1 MPRRLRPK
9 TFRHNPQEHP
19 RLRKRWKRWLPD
31 MRRDMSEILSK
42 QEIFWDLQEVAKE
55 NRKILNPGDFFD
67 WMCHNYIGSI
77 TISVRSFIDHTKNS
91 RSLWRMLYE
100 ILENPGVISRE
111 SHARMYAS
119 SPFGIDF
126 GRQCFNNAL
135 GGDFRFLP
143 QRAIRSDIRK
153 LEITSERIRRFANKR
168 VAHRTKR
175 SELRR
180 LPKFHE
186 LDLAIDNLDKTLC
199 KYNFLLTGQGEQTF
213 HATRQYDW
221 REVLRAPW
229 IPEGSKLHP
238 DT

>member
-19 RLRKRWKRWLPD
+19 LAQKMEKMASRYASRYVGNSQQTRNLLGSSGSRKGEQK
-31 MRRDMSEILSK
+31 
-42 QEIFWDLQEVAKE
+42 
-55 NRKILNPGDFFD
+55 NLNPGDFFD